1 MSQINDT
8 ENMLKFLPPKV
19 SQLHSDSITIIQP
32 VVNFKI
38 PKKSDNQLPTGKQ
51 PSRVSFA
58 E

>member
-19 SQLHSDSITIIQP
+19 SQLHSDSITIIDL
-32 VVNFKI
+32 VVNFKM
-38 PKKSDNQLPTGKQ
+38 PKKSDNQLPIGKQ